1 MRPPEALSDALGH
14 IDEAWDL
21 LRYRE
26 GTSEVLEAWHRHV
39 ADLLKGNADAH
50 DAVDNAARHERDHG
64 YRVGLL
70 VGVML
75 ASRRDGSPLTASEV
89 AQALLDA
96 AAWQDA
102 DATERDPP
110 RDVGYLDDM
119 PVPKMSDAE
128 RVEQQ
133 AFIDLYVPAR
143 RAAEVAA
150 VGEATAAATE
160 LWQSMN
166 GVDLHTASLRQMV
179 ELDRA
184 QQAAMLVGRARLE
197 KAFDANPAWWP

>member
-1 MRPPEALSDALGH
+1 MEALGLIG
-14 IDEAWDL
+14 EAWDL
-21 LRYRE
+21 LRCGE
-26 GTSEVLEAWHRHV
+26 GTSEVLEVWHRHV
-39 ADLLKGNADAH
+39 GDLLEGAGVDAQ
-50 DAVDNAARHERDHG
+50 DAVDNAARHEQDHG

-70 VGVML
+70 LGVML
-75 ASRRDGSPLTASEV
+75 GSRRDGSPLTAPEV
-89 AQALLDA
+89 AQVLLDA

-102 DATERDPP
+102 DAHERDYP

-119 PVPKMSDAE
+119 PVPRMTEAE
-128 RVEQQ
+128 RADTK

-166 GVDLHTASLRQMV
+166 GVDLVTASLEQMV

-184 QQAAMLVGRARLE
+184 QQAAMLEGRARLE
-197 KAFDANPAWWP
+197 KALDANPAWWP